1 MRSIRV
7 SIEIDLT
14 PAELWAILEPVERH
28 VDWMADAE
36 SITFTSEQTRGVG
49 TEFICV
55 TKIGPIKLDDRMAIT
70 EWEPGRR
77 MGVRHEGLVSG
88 SGAFELEPID
98 FGRRTRF
105 IWAESL
111 KFPWFLGGPI
121 GEFVGVPIVLGAIW
135 RRNLRRL
142 KRLTEAG

>member
-7 SIEIDLT
+7 SIEIDLS
-14 PAELWAILEPVERH
+14 PDDLWAILEPVERH

-36 SITFTSEQTRGVG
+36 SIEFTSEQTRGVG

-55 TKIGPIKLDDRMAIT
+55 TKVGPIKLDDRMEIT

-77 MGVRHEGLVSG
+77 MGVRHDGLVSG
-88 SGAFELEPID
+88 SGAFQLEPID
-98 FGRRTRF
+98 LGRRTRF
-105 IWAESL
+105 VWAESL

-121 GEFVGVPIVLGAIW
+121 GELVGVPIVLGAIW

-142 KRLTEAG
+142 KQLAETS